1 MKEIEVSSKEI
12 TKEDGEKFFAYRGY
26 TKKGWLDL
34 RFTKDCQSKLSTQ
47 LKEQIKLRNFKLF
60 VEDDN
65 VNISK
70 KGKFDIIYVTKVE
83 KIEEITFEKHLEDY
97 FD

>member
-1 MKEIEVSSKEI
+1 MKEFDVSSKEI
-12 TKEDGEKFFAYRGY
+12 TKEDGTTFLAYRGY

-34 RFTKDCQSKLSTQ
+34 RFTKKAQESLTEE
-47 LKEQIKLRNFKLF
+47 LKQQIQLRNFRVF
-60 VEDDN
+60 VEDEN

-70 KGKFDIIYVTKVE
+70 KGRFDVIYVSKVE

-97 FD
+97 FG

>member
-1 MKEIEVSSKEI
+1 MKEFEVSSKEI
-12 TKEDGEKFFAYRGY
+12 TKENGEKFLAYRGY

-34 RFTKDCQSKLSTQ
+34 RFTKKCQESLTKE
-47 LKEQIKLRNFKLF
+47 LKQKIELRNFKVF
-60 VEDDN
+60 VNDDD

-70 KGKFDIIYVTKVE
+70 KGKFDVIYVNKVE

>member
-1 MKEIEVSSKEI
+1 MKEFDVSSKEI
-12 TKEDGEKFFAYRGY
+12 TKADGTTFLAYRGY

-34 RFTKDCQSKLSTQ
+34 RFTKKAQEELTEE
-47 LKEQIKLRNFKLF
+47 LKQKIALRNFKLS
-60 VEDDN
+60 VKEED

-70 KGKFDIIYVTKVE
+70 KGRFDIIYINHVE
-83 KIEEITFEKHLEDY
+83 KIEEITFEKHLDDY